1 MSAPRVL
8 KKTIALPHWC
18 KCMQCDWEGY
28 EEVPPA
34 CNTFSG
40 DWRGYC
46 KTCGHGKGC
55 HTTIVLPAN
64 CKCDPRSWGGE
75 PYPICDNYKPNDSGQ
90 CINCDHDLLCH
101 ITEDTLEE
109 LQYFKAENSKL
120 KADIERVT
128 GKPSLEKLIPDVVN
142 AMMDFKISQEDALQM
157 SILPHDIQRTW
168 YHHLMT
174 IRRLEHDVEIYEE
187 NIEKLKS
194 FINSF

>member
-1 MSAPRVL
+1 MSPSLKRKEKVL
-8 KKTIALPHWC
+8 P
-18 KCMQCDWEGY
+18 D
-28 EEVPPA
+28 
-34 CNTFSG
+34 
-40 DWRGYC
+40 
-46 KTCGHGKGC
+46 GKGC
-55 HTTIVLPAN
+55 HPMIILPEN
-64 CKCDPRSWGGE
+64 CQCDPESWGGE

-174 IRRLEHDVEIYEE
+174 IRRLEHDVEIYDE